1 MEMRP
6 GLRVIGLIFFLVFA
20 SAVSGC
26 TNVREVETM
35 SPVEEVSRHFV
46 DEDEAIQ
53 AVASIPEVTDFRRS
67 TAAPCLVEVEKCPTA
82 KEPFY
87 IIRVAED
94 LGDRLVM
101 YNQYTVDAYSG
112 DIID

>member
-1 MEMRP
+1 MEMGR
-6 GLRVIGLIFFLVFA
+6 GLRVIGLVLLLVFT
-20 SAVSGC
+20 SAVAGC

-35 SPVEEVSRHFV
+35 SSIEEVSRHFI
-46 DEDEAIQ
+46 DENEALQ
-53 AVASIPEVTDFRRS
+53 VVASIPEVTDFRRS
-67 TAAPCLVEVEKCPTA
+67 TAAPCLIEVEKYPTA

-94 LGDRLVM
+94 LKERLVM